1 MGGNTGNIRTYRIS
15 ASNGYRTLGSILANG
30 SSGAGAGSTRRVYAW
45 YARNGTNIGNGFY
58 KEGKSKTDQ
67 SVGGQMWRIDYDY
80 IKKGV
85 DNGDFEYVYN
95 LAAEFGRKNGEDYY
109 EQLWETNAIGLK
121 NVLKLQEKKKFL
133 ITILFLKQISNH
145 HGI

>member
-58 KEGKSKTDQ
+58 KDALGINF
-67 SVGGQMWRIDYDY
+67 GQFR
-80 IKKGV
+80 
-85 DNGDFEYVYN
+85 NR
-95 LAAEFGRKNGEDYY
+95 A
-109 EQLWETNAIGLK
+109 QLFIS
-121 NVLKLQEKKKFL
+121 NVL
-133 ITILFLKQISNH
+133 
-145 HGI
+145 